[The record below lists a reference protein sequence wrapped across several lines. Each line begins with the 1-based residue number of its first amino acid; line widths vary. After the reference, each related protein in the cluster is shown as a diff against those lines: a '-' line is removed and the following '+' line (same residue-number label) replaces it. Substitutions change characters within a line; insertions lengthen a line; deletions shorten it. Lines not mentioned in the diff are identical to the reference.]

1 MATGESIYNLIPQ
14 PVPEVI
20 KPDRYISKHTG
31 SKPPTFSTFG
41 LSGTSKPG
49 FKNVQGVEAATAEGH
64 HAYQKSHATFGTL
77 GNAKKTSEILK
88 KGTGG
93 GGGAADLA
101 LASSTG
107 YAFKYTD
114 RRMPQLPSKAEF
126 KEAKSLLASN
136 KKETN
141 FITANAVENILAV
154 PKREEDGV
162 DWLKKPH
169 FGEVPPYLQKIKQEI
184 SDEYEYIKTQQ
195 QMMQGEEALPPGV
208 RILSDEEKASM
219 ITALKVKWDDVNKFY
234 QGSSVLSLQSLD
246 TIGKVK
252 RKEQYEAQ
260 LAQIE
265 KDIEKLSKQKVY
277 VQQD

>member
-20 KPDRYISKHTG
+20 KPDRYISKHPG

-49 FKNVQGVEAATAEGH
+49 FKNVQGAEAATAEGH

-184 SDEYEYIKTQQ
+184 SDEYEYIKSMQQ
-195 QMMQGEEALPPGV
+195 QQDEEGPPGL
-208 RILSDEEKASM
+208 RLMADDEREELITSLKTKWGEVNEK
-219 ITALKVKWDDVNKFY
+219 Y
-234 QGSSVLSLQSLD
+234 QQTSVLSLASLD

-265 KDIEKLSKQKVY
+265 KDIEKLSKKSVY
-277 VQQD
+277 VHDEM

>member
-20 KPDRYISKHTG
+20 KPDRYISKHPG

-49 FKNVQGVEAATAEGH
+49 YKNVQGAEASTAEGH

-101 LASSTG
+101 MASSTG
-107 YAFKYTD
+107 YAFKFTD

-126 KEAKSLLASN
+126 KEAKALLVSN

-184 SDEYEYIKTQQ
+184 SDEYEYIKSMQQ
-195 QMMQGEEALPPGV
+195 QQDEEGPPGL
-208 RILSDEEKASM
+208 RLMADDEREELITSLKTKWGEVNEK
-219 ITALKVKWDDVNKFY
+219 Y
-234 QGSSVLSLQSLD
+234 QQTSVLSLASLD

-265 KDIEKLSKQKVY
+265 KDIEKLSKKSVY
-277 VQQD
+277 VHDEM